1 MFGVLLTLLLA
12 QQAASPAA
20 PAAPP
25 TPPKRDDGAVL
36 IRLGGQVTDAD
47 EARCP
52 RQPGGHTDADEAG
65 RAAPVYSGTPI
76 DLDVEDAELGN
87 VLRLISAVSHMNFV
101 LDDTVKGTVTAHLE
115 SVPWD
120 LALAAIL
127 QSKGLIAVPYG
138 TNLLLVQP
146 LDR

>member
-25 TPPKRDDGAVL
+25 APPKRDDGAVL
-36 IRLGGQVTDAD
+36 IRLGGQVS
-47 EARCP
+47 
-52 RQPGGHTDADEAG
+52 DADEAG
-65 RAAPVYSGTPI
+65 RAAPVYSGAPI
-76 DLDVEDAELGN
+76 DLDVQDAELGN
-87 VLRLISAVSHMNFV
+87 VLRLISAVSHLNFV

-115 SVPWD
+115 GVPWD

-127 QSKGLIAVPYG
+127 QSKGLVAVPYG

>member
-1 MFGVLLTLLLA
+1 M
-12 QQAASPAA
+12 
-20 PAAPP
+20 
-25 TPPKRDDGAVL
+25 
-36 IRLGGQVTDAD
+36 
-47 EARCP
+47 
-52 RQPGGHTDADEAG
+52 
-65 RAAPVYSGTPI
+65 
-76 DLDVEDAELGN
+76 EDAELGN
-87 VLRLISAVSHMNFV
+87 VLRLISAVSHLNFV

-115 SVPWD
+115 DVPWD